1 MHDSGAGRAAPRPGG
16 VRERRSQALASF
28 VVVEH
33 FAVRG
38 GARLAGSVDV
48 VGAKNSVLKLMA
60 AALLARGT
68 TTITNCPEILDVPL
82 MADVLRSLGCAVTV
96 AGGTVTI
103 DVPPE
108 PGAQA
113 DYRSVSKLR
122 ASVCVLGPL
131 VARCR
136 RAVVPL
142 PGGDA
147 IGSRPLDMHQAGLR
161 KLGATTEIEHGRVVA
176 EAADLHG
183 AQIWLDFPSVGATE
197 NILMAAVLADGT
209 TVIDNAAR
217 EPEIVDLC
225 TMLQQM
231 GAKIDGVG
239 SSTLTVHGVT
249 ALQPTEHRVIGDRIV
264 GATWAFAAAVTRG
277 SVTVR
282 GVDPHHLDLVLDKL
296 RTAGAEITVGMDD
309 FTVAMDGR
317 PRAVDF
323 VTLPY
328 PGFATDLQPMAIALA
343 AVADGTSMIT
353 ENVFEARF
361 RFVDEMVR
369 LGADARTDGHH
380 AVVRG
385 VERLSSAPVWA
396 SDIRAGAGLVL
407 AGLCADG
414 TTEVW
419 DIEHID
425 RGYPRFVENLRALG
439 ADVGRVA
446 ADPER

>member
-1 MHDSGAGRAAPRPGG
+1 M
-16 VRERRSQALASF
+16 
-28 VVVEH
+28 VEH

-38 GARLAGSVDV
+38 GARLVGSVDV

-60 AALLARGT
+60 AALLAEGT

-82 MADVLRSLGCAVTV
+82 MADVLRSLGCTV
-96 AGGTVTI
+96 AVDHDTVTI
-103 DVPPE
+103 DVPAE

-176 EAADLHG
+176 EAGDLHG

-197 NILMAAVLADGT
+197 NILMAAVLAEGT

-231 GAKIDGVG
+231 GAKIEGVG
-239 SSTLTVHGVT
+239 QLDADRARCHQPAAHRAPRDRRPHRRRHVGVRRGDDAGDGRRPRRRPAPPRPGARQAAHGRRGR
-249 ALQPTEHRVIGDRIV
+249 HV
-264 GATWAFAAAVTRG
+264 G
-277 SVTVR
+277 
-282 GVDPHHLDLVLDKL
+282 L
-296 RTAGAEITVGMDD
+296 EE
-309 FTVAMDGR
+309 FTVAMSAGR
-317 PRAVDF
+317 GPSTSSRCPTRGSPR
-323 VTLPY
+323 TCSRWRSRWPRW
-328 PGFATDLQPMAIALA
+328 PT
-343 AVADGTSMIT
+343 
-353 ENVFEARF
+353 AR
-361 RFVDEMVR
+361 R
-369 LGADARTDGHH
+369 
-380 AVVRG
+380 
-385 VERLSSAPVWA
+385 
-396 SDIRAGAGLVL
+396 
-407 AGLCADG
+407 
-414 TTEVW
+414 
-419 DIEHID
+419 
-425 RGYPRFVENLRALG
+425 
-439 ADVGRVA
+439 
-446 ADPER
+446 

>member
-1 MHDSGAGRAAPRPGG
+1 
-16 VRERRSQALASF
+16 
-28 VVVEH
+28 
-33 FAVRG
+33 
-38 GARLAGSVDV
+38 
-48 VGAKNSVLKLMA
+48 
-60 AALLARGT
+60 
-68 TTITNCPEILDVPL
+68 
-82 MADVLRSLGCAVTV
+82 MADVLRSLGCEVEIDGTTV
-96 AGGTVTI
+96 HI
-103 DVPPE
+103 DVPAS
-108 PGAQA
+108 PGAEA
-113 DYRSVSKLR
+113 DYRSVSRLR

-147 IGSRPLDMHQAGLR
+147 IGSRPLDMHQNGLR
-161 KLGATTEIEHGRVVA
+161 KLGAVTDIEHGSVTARA
-176 EAADLHG
+176 DDLHG

-197 NILMAAVLADGT
+197 NILMAAVLADGST
-209 TVIDNAAR
+209 IIDNAAR

-225 TMLQQM
+225 VMLQQM
-231 GAKIDGVG
+231 GAKLEGVG

-249 ALQPTEHRVIGDRIV
+249 GLQPTTHRVIGDRIV
-264 GATWAFAAAVTRG
+264 GATWAFAAVMTRG
-277 SVTVR
+277 EVTVR

-296 RTAGAEITVGMDD
+296 RQAGAVTTTMLDG

-317 PRAVDF
+317 PGAVDF

-328 PGFATDLQPMAIALA
+328 PGFATDLQPMAIALS
-343 AVADGTSMIT
+343 AVTDGTSMIT

-407 AGLCADG
+407 AGLCSDG
-414 TTEVW
+414 VTEVW
-419 DIEHID
+419 DVEHID
-425 RGYPRFVENLRALG
+425 RGYPRFVENLRSLG
-439 ADVGRVA
+439 AAVERVA
-446 ADPER
+446 AEPDR

>member
-1 MHDSGAGRAAPRPGG
+1 
-16 VRERRSQALASF
+16 
-28 VVVEH
+28 VVEH

-38 GARLAGSVDV
+38 GARLVGSVDV

-60 AALLARGT
+60 AALLAEGT

-82 MADVLRSLGCAVTV
+82 MADVLRSLGCTVTV
-96 AGGTVTI
+96 DHGTVTI
-103 DVPPE
+103 DVPAE

-176 EAADLHG
+176 EAGDLHG

-197 NILMAAVLADGT
+197 NILMAAVLAEGT

-239 SSTLTVHGVT
+239 SSTLTVHGVS
-249 ALQPTEHRVIGDRIV
+249 ALQPTKHRVIGDRIV
-264 GATWAFAAAVTRG
+264 GATWAFAAAMTRG
-277 SVTVR
+277 AVTVR

-296 RTAGAEITVGMDD
+296 RTAGAETDVGVGEE
-309 FTVAMDGR
+309 FTVVMDGR

-361 RFVDEMVR
+361 RFVDEMMR

-385 VERLSSAPVWA
+385 VEQLSSAPVWA

-414 TTEVW
+414 ETEVW
-419 DIEHID
+419 DVAHID

-439 ADVGRVA
+439 ADIERVA
-446 ADPER
+446 ADPVR

>member
-1 MHDSGAGRAAPRPGG
+1 VA
-16 VRERRSQALASF
+16 
-28 VVVEH
+28 EH
-33 FAVRG
+33 FAVTG
-38 GARLAGSVDV
+38 GARLVGSVDV

-60 AALLARGT
+60 AALLAEGT

-82 MADVLRSLGCAVTV
+82 MADVLRSLGCAVEV
-96 AGGTVTI
+96 DHGTVTI
-103 DVPPE
+103 DVPAE

-113 DYRSVSKLR
+113 DYKSVSKLR

-131 VARCR
+131 VARCG

-176 EAADLHG
+176 RAEQLRG

-197 NILMAAVLADGT
+197 NILMAAVLADGV

-217 EPEIVDLC
+217 EPEMVDLC
-225 TMLQQM
+225 TMLQDM

-249 ALQPTEHRVIGDRIV
+249 GLAPTTHRVIGDRIV
-264 GATWAFAAAVTRG
+264 GATWAFAAAMTRG
-277 SVTVR
+277 QVTVR
-282 GVDPHHLDLVLDKL
+282 GVDPHHIDLVLDKL
-296 RTAGAEITVGMDD
+296 RSAGARTEIGVGSNGDGE
-309 FTVAMDGR
+309 FTVTMDGR
-317 PRAVDF
+317 PGAVDF

-328 PGFATDLQPMAIALA
+328 PGFATDLQPMAIAVS

-407 AGLCADG
+407 AALCADG
-414 TTEVW
+414 VTEVW
-419 DIEHID
+419 DVEHID

-439 ADVGRVA
+439 ADVARVSA
-446 ADPER
+446 EPDR

>member
-1 MHDSGAGRAAPRPGG
+1 M
-16 VRERRSQALASF
+16 
-28 VVVEH
+28 VEH
-33 FAVRG
+33 FAING
-38 GARLAGSVDV
+38 GARLEGAVDV
-48 VGAKNSVLKLMA
+48 IGAKNSVLKLMA
-60 AALLARGT
+60 AALLAEGT
-68 TTITNCPEILDVPL
+68 TTLTNCPEILDVPL
-82 MADVLRSLGCAVTV
+82 MADVLRSLGCTV
-96 AGGTVTI
+96 EVNHDTVTI
-103 DVPPE
+103 DVPAA

-136 RAVVPL
+136 RAIVPL

-176 EAADLHG
+176 QADELRG

-197 NILMAAVLADGT
+197 NILMAAVLAEGV

-231 GAKIDGVG
+231 GAKLEGVG
-239 SSTLTVHGVT
+239 TSTLTVHGVT
-249 ALQPTEHRVIGDRIV
+249 GLQPTTHRVIGDRIV
-264 GATWAFAAAVTRG
+264 GATWAFAAAMTRG

-296 RTAGAEITVGMDD
+296 RTAGADTTIGNQE
-309 FTVAMDGR
+309 FTVRMDGR

-328 PGFATDLQPMAIALA
+328 PGFATDLQPMAIAVS
-343 AVADGTSMIT
+343 AVAEGTSMIT

-407 AGLCADG
+407 AALCADG
-414 TTEVW
+414 RTEVW
-419 DIEHID
+419 DVEHID

-439 ADVGRVA
+439 ADVARVST
-446 ADPER
+446 DPDR

>member
-1 MHDSGAGRAAPRPGG
+1 VTEQFRVS
-16 VRERRSQALASF
+16 
-28 VVVEH
+28 
-33 FAVRG
+33 G
-38 GARLAGSVDV
+38 GARLVGEVEV

-60 AALLARGT
+60 ASLLAEGT
-68 TTITNCPEILDVPL
+68 TTLTNCPEILDVPL
-82 MADVLRSLGCAVTV
+82 MADVLRSLGCHVAV
-96 AGGTVTI
+96 AGPVVTI
-103 DVPPE
+103 TTPAVPRE
-108 PGAQA
+108 EA
-113 DYRSVSKLR
+113 DYRSVSRLR

-147 IGSRPLDMHQAGLR
+147 IGSRPLDMHANGLR
-161 KLGATTEIEHGRVVA
+161 KLGARTEITHGRVVA
-176 EAADLHG
+176 HADDLRG

-197 NILMAAVLADGT
+197 NILMAAVLAEGT

-231 GAKIDGVG
+231 GAKIEG
-239 SSTLTVHGVT
+239 SGTSTLTVHGVSS
-249 ALQPTEHRVIGDRIV
+249 LQPTTHRVIGDRIV
-264 GATWAFAAAVTRG
+264 GATWAFAAAMTRG

-296 RTAGAEITVGMDD
+296 RAAGARTSIGAES
-309 FTVAMDGR
+309 FTVTMDSR

-328 PGFATDLQPMAIALA
+328 PGFATDLQPMAIALSSI
-343 AVADGTSMIT
+343 ADGTSMIT

-361 RFVDEMVR
+361 RFVDEMIR

-385 VERLSSAPVWA
+385 AERLSSAPVWA

-407 AGLCADG
+407 AGLCAEG
-414 TTEVW
+414 VTEVW
-419 DIEHID
+419 DVTHID
-425 RGYPRFVENLRALG
+425 RGYPRFVENLRTLG
-439 ADVGRVA
+439 ADVSRVI
-446 ADPER
+446 ADPHG

>member
-1 MHDSGAGRAAPRPGG
+1 MA
-16 VRERRSQALASF
+16 
-28 VVVEH
+28 EH
-33 FAVRG
+33 FAVNG
-38 GARLAGSVDV
+38 GARLVGTVDV

-60 AALLARGT
+60 AALLAEGT
-68 TTITNCPEILDVPL
+68 TKITNCPEILDVPL
-82 MADVLRSLGCAVTV
+82 MADVLRSLGCTV
-96 AGGTVTI
+96 EVEHGTVTI
-103 DVPPE
+103 DVPAE

-113 DYRSVSKLR
+113 DYASVSRLR

-176 EAADLHG
+176 QADELRG

-239 SSTLTVHGVT
+239 TSTLTVHGVT
-249 ALQPTEHRVIGDRIV
+249 HLQPTQHQVIGDRIV
-264 GATWAFAAAVTRG
+264 GATWAFAAAMTRG
-277 SVTVR
+277 EVTVR
-282 GVDPHHLDLVLDKL
+282 GVDPHHIDLVLDKL
-296 RTAGAEITVGMDD
+296 RSAGAETRIGTQE
-309 FTVAMDGR
+309 FTVRMDRR

-328 PGFATDLQPMAIALA
+328 PGFATDLQPMAIALS
-343 AVADGTSMIT
+343 AVSDGTSMIT

-414 TTEVW
+414 VTEVW
-419 DIEHID
+419 DVEHID
-425 RGYPRFVENLRALG
+425 RGYPRFVENLSALG
-439 ADVGRVA
+439 ADVARVGSE
-446 ADPER
+446 PQR

>member
-1 MHDSGAGRAAPRPGG
+1 
-16 VRERRSQALASF
+16 
-28 VVVEH
+28 VVEH

-38 GARLAGSVDV
+38 GARLVGSVDV

-60 AALLARGT
+60 AALLAEGT

-96 AGGTVTI
+96 EHDVVTI
-103 DVPPE
+103 DVPAE

-161 KLGATTEIEHGRVVA
+161 KLGARTEIEHGRVVA
-176 EAADLHG
+176 EAGDLHG
-183 AQIWLDFPSVGATE
+183 AQIWLDFHDAAATE
-197 NILMAAVLADGT
+197 NILMAAVLASGT

-231 GAKIDGVG
+231 GAKLDGVG

-249 ALQPTEHRVIGDRIV
+249 SLAPTEHRVIGDRIV
-264 GATWAFAAAVTRG
+264 GATWAFAAAMTRG
-277 SVTVR
+277 TVTVR

-296 RTAGAEITVGMDD
+296 HTAGAQTDIGLDE
-309 FTVAMDGR
+309 FTVRMDGR

-407 AGLCADG
+407 AGLCAEG
-414 TTEVW
+414 VTQVW
-419 DIEHID
+419 DVEHID
-425 RGYPRFVENLRALG
+425 RGYPRFVENLQGLG
-439 ADVGRVA
+439 ADVARVLT
-446 ADPER
+446 DPL

>member
-1 MHDSGAGRAAPRPGG
+1 MA
-16 VRERRSQALASF
+16 
-28 VVVEH
+28 EH
-33 FAVRG
+33 FAVNG
-38 GARLAGSVDV
+38 GARLVGSVDV

-60 AALLARGT
+60 AALLAEGT
-68 TTITNCPEILDVPL
+68 TTLTNCPEILDVPL
-82 MADVLRSLGCAVTV
+82 MADVLRSLGCIVV
-96 AGGTVTI
+96 VDRDTVTI
-103 DVPPE
+103 DVPAE

-113 DYRSVSKLR
+113 DYKSVSKLR

-131 VARCR
+131 VARCG

-176 EAADLHG
+176 RAEHLRG

-197 NILMAAVLADGT
+197 NILMAAVLAEGV

-217 EPEIVDLC
+217 EPEMVDLC
-225 TMLQQM
+225 TMLQDM

-239 SSTLTVHGVT
+239 SSTLTVHGVIGL
-249 ALQPTEHRVIGDRIV
+249 APTRHRVIGDRIV
-264 GATWAFAAAVTRG
+264 GATWAFAAAMTRG
-277 SVTVR
+277 QITVR
-282 GVDPHHLDLVLDKL
+282 GVDAHHIDLVLDKL
-296 RTAGAEITVGMDD
+296 RTAGACTDIGDGE
-309 FTVAMDGR
+309 FTVTMDGR
-317 PRAVDF
+317 PLAVDF

-328 PGFATDLQPMAIALA
+328 PGFATDLQPMAIAVS

-361 RFVDEMVR
+361 RFVEEMVR

-385 VERLSSAPVWA
+385 VEQLSSAPVWA

-407 AGLCADG
+407 AALCADG
-414 TTEVW
+414 LTEVW
-419 DIEHID
+419 DVEHID
-425 RGYPRFVENLRALG
+425 RGYPRFVENLCALG
-439 ADVGRVA
+439 ADVARVSA
-446 ADPER
+446 EPQR

>member
-1 MHDSGAGRAAPRPGG
+1 VA
-16 VRERRSQALASF
+16 
-28 VVVEH
+28 EH

-38 GARLAGSVDV
+38 GARLVGDVDV

-60 AALLARGT
+60 AALLAHGT
-68 TTITNCPEILDVPL
+68 TTLTNCPEILDVPL
-82 MADVLRSLGCAVTV
+82 MADVLRSLGCTV
-96 AGGTVTI
+96 QVEHGTVTI
-103 DVPPE
+103 DVPAE

-113 DYRSVSKLR
+113 DDRSVSRLR

-161 KLGATTEIEHGRVVA
+161 KLGASMEIEHGRVVA
-176 EAADLHG
+176 HAEALRG

-239 SSTLTVHGVT
+239 SSTVTVHGVT
-249 ALQPTEHRVIGDRIV
+249 GLQPTRHRVIGDRIV
-264 GATWAFAAAVTRG
+264 GATWAFAAAITG
-277 SVTVR
+277 GEVTVR

-296 RTAGAEITVGMDD
+296 RSAGAETTTADES
-309 FTVAMDGR
+309 FTVSLAGR

-328 PGFATDLQPMAIALA
+328 PGFATDLQPMAIALS

-361 RFVDEMVR
+361 RFVDEMIR

-385 VERLSSAPVWA
+385 VPRLSSAPVWA

-407 AGLCADG
+407 AALCAEG
-414 TTEVW
+414 QTEVW
-419 DIEHID
+419 DVEHID
-425 RGYPRFVENLRALG
+425 RGYPRFVENLRGLG
-439 ADVGRVA
+439 ADIERVTGEP
-446 ADPER
+446 DR

>member
-1 MHDSGAGRAAPRPGG
+1 
-16 VRERRSQALASF
+16 
-28 VVVEH
+28 
-33 FAVRG
+33 
-38 GARLAGSVDV
+38 
-48 VGAKNSVLKLMA
+48 
-60 AALLARGT
+60 
-68 TTITNCPEILDVPL
+68 
-82 MADVLRSLGCAVTV
+82 
-96 AGGTVTI
+96 
-103 DVPPE
+103 
-108 PGAQA
+108 
-113 DYRSVSKLR
+113 
-122 ASVCVLGPL
+122 VCVLGPL

-176 EAADLHG
+176 QADELRG

-231 GAKIDGVG
+231 GSKIDGVG

-249 ALQPTEHRVIGDRIV
+249 HLQPTRHRVIGDRIV
-264 GATWAFAAAVTRG
+264 GATWAFAAAMTRG
-277 SVTVR
+277 EVTVR
-282 GVDPHHLDLVLDKL
+282 GVDPHHIDLVLDKL
-296 RTAGAEITVGMDD
+296 RSAGAETEIGTQE
-309 FTVAMDGR
+309 FTVRMDGR

-328 PGFATDLQPMAIALA
+328 PGFATDLQPMAIALS
-343 AVADGTSMIT
+343 AVSDGTSMIT

-361 RFVDEMVR
+361 RFVDEMIR

-407 AGLCADG
+407 AGLCAEG
-414 TTEVW
+414 QTEVW
-419 DIEHID
+419 DVEHID
-425 RGYPRFVENLRALG
+425 RGYPRFVENLCALG
-439 ADVGRVA
+439 ADVARVHA
-446 ADPER
+446 EPQR

>member
-1 MHDSGAGRAAPRPGG
+1 MA
-16 VRERRSQALASF
+16 
-28 VVVEH
+28 EH

-38 GARLAGSVDV
+38 GARLDGTVDV

-60 AALLARGT
+60 AALLAEGT
-68 TTITNCPEILDVPL
+68 TVLTNCPEILDVPL
-82 MADVLRSLGCAVTV
+82 MAEVLRSLGCTV
-96 AGGTVTI
+96 AVDGATVTI
-103 DVPPE
+103 DVPAD

-147 IGSRPLDMHQAGLR
+147 IGSRPLDMHQSGLR

-176 EAADLHG
+176 QADELHG

-197 NILMAAVLADGT
+197 NILMAAVLAEGT
-209 TVIDNAAR
+209 TIIDNAAR

-225 TMLQQM
+225 TMLQRM
-231 GAKIDGVG
+231 GAKIDGAG
-239 SSTLTVHGVT
+239 SSTLVVHGVT
-249 ALQPTEHRVIGDRIV
+249 SLTPAHHRVIGDRIV
-264 GATWAFAAAVTRG
+264 GATWAFAAAMTGGRVD
-277 SVTVR
+277 VR
-282 GVDPHHLDLVLDKL
+282 GVDPHHLELVLDKL
-296 RTAGAEITVGMDD
+296 GSAGAQIAPHADGFAVT
-309 FTVAMDGR
+309 MDGR
-317 PRAVDF
+317 ARAVDF

-328 PGFATDLQPMAIALA
+328 PGFATDLQPMAIALS

-353 ENVFEARF
+353 ENVFEGRF
-361 RFVDEMVR
+361 RFVEEMVR

-385 VERLSSAPVWA
+385 VAKLSSAPVWA

-414 TTEVW
+414 ETVVW
-419 DIEHID
+419 DVDHID
-425 RGYPRFVENLRALG
+425 RGYPRFVENLQGLG
-439 ADVGRVA
+439 ADIDRVTVA
-446 ADPER
+446 GEG

>member
-1 MHDSGAGRAAPRPGG
+1 MT
-16 VRERRSQALASF
+16 
-28 VVVEH
+28 EH

-38 GARLAGSVDV
+38 GARLSGVVDV

-60 AALLARGT
+60 AALLAEGT
-68 TTITNCPEILDVPL
+68 TTLTNCPEILDVPL
-82 MADVLRSLGCAVTV
+82 MADVLRSLGCTV
-96 AGGTVTI
+96 AIDGGTVTI
-103 DVPPE
+103 DVPAE
-108 PGAQA
+108 PGSQA
-113 DYRSVSKLR
+113 DYRPVSKLR

-136 RAVVPL
+136 KAIVPL

-147 IGSRPLDMHQAGLR
+147 IGSRPLDMHANGLR

-176 EAADLHG
+176 QADDLHG

-197 NILMAAVLADGT
+197 NILMAAVLATGT

-225 TMLQQM
+225 VMLQQM
-231 GAKIDGVG
+231 GARLEGVG
-239 SSTLTVHGVT
+239 SSTLTVHGVSS
-249 ALQPTEHRVIGDRIV
+249 LQPTEHRVIGDRIV
-264 GATWAFAAAVTRG
+264 GATWAFAACMTRG
-277 SVTVR
+277 EVTVR
-282 GVDPHHLDLVLDKL
+282 GVDPHHIDLVLDKL
-296 RTAGAEITVGMDD
+296 RSAGAETTVGEQE
-309 FTVAMDGR
+309 FSVAMGGR
-317 PRAVDF
+317 RPQAVDF

-328 PGFATDLQPMAIALA
+328 PGFATDLQPMAIALT
-343 AVADGTSMIT
+343 AVAEGTSMIT

-407 AGLCADG
+407 AGLCAEG

-419 DIEHID
+419 DVDHID
-425 RGYPRFVENLRALG
+425 RGYPRFVENLRGLG
-439 ADVGRVA
+439 ADIERVA
-446 ADPER
+446 ADPAR

>member
-1 MHDSGAGRAAPRPGG
+1 VPLPS
-16 VRERRSQALASF
+16 
-28 VVVEH
+28 VVVTEH

-38 GARLAGSVDV
+38 GARLSGTVDV

-60 AALLARGT
+60 AALLAEGT

-82 MADVLRSLGCAVTV
+82 MADVLRSLGCTV
-96 AGGTVTI
+96 DVMGDRVTI
-103 DVPPE
+103 DVPAE

-113 DYRSVSKLR
+113 DYRSVSRLR

-136 RAVVPL
+136 KAVVPL

-147 IGSRPLDMHQAGLR
+147 IGSRPLDMHANGLR

-176 EAADLHG
+176 QADDLHG

-197 NILMAAVLADGT
+197 NILMAAVLAQGT

-225 TMLQQM
+225 VMLQQM
-231 GAKIDGVG
+231 GAKLEGVG
-239 SSTLTVHGVT
+239 SSTLTVHGV
-249 ALQPTEHRVIGDRIV
+249 AELQPTTHRVIGDRIV
-264 GATWAFAAAVTRG
+264 GATWAFAAVMTRG
-277 SVTVR
+277 EVTVR

-296 RTAGAEITVGMDD
+296 RSAGAETRIGGDEFAVSM
-309 FTVAMDGR
+309 AGR

-328 PGFATDLQPMAIALA
+328 PGFATDLQPMAIALS

-414 TTEVW
+414 VTEVW
-419 DIEHID
+419 DVDHID
-425 RGYPRFVENLRALG
+425 RGYPRFVENLASLG
-439 ADVGRVA
+439 ADIRRLS

>member
-1 MHDSGAGRAAPRPGG
+1 
-16 VRERRSQALASF
+16 
-28 VVVEH
+28 VVEH

-38 GARLAGSVDV
+38 GARLVGAVDV

-60 AALLARGT
+60 AALLAEGT
-68 TTITNCPEILDVPL
+68 TTLTNCPEILDVPL
-82 MADVLRSLGCAVTV
+82 MADVLRSLGCRVTV
-96 AGGTVTI
+96 DAGTVTI
-103 DVPPE
+103 DVPAE

-113 DYRSVSKLR
+113 DYRSVSTLR

-161 KLGATTEIEHGRVVA
+161 KLGAVIDIEHGRVVA
-176 EAADLHG
+176 EAGGLHG

-197 NILMAAVLADGT
+197 NILMAAVLAEGT

-231 GAKIDGVG
+231 GAKVDGIG
-239 SSTLTVHGVT
+239 SSTLTVHGVA

-264 GATWAFAAAVTRG
+264 GATWAFAAAMTRG
-277 SVTVR
+277 TVTVR

-296 RTAGAEITVGMDD
+296 RTAGADTAVGIEE

-361 RFVDEMVR
+361 RFIDEMMR

-414 TTEVW
+414 CTDIW
-419 DIEHID
+419 DVTHID
-425 RGYPRFVENLRALG
+425 RGYPRFIENLSLLG
-439 ADVGRVA
+439 ADVQRVA
-446 ADPER
+446 DDPVR

>member
-1 MHDSGAGRAAPRPGG
+1 MD
-16 VRERRSQALASF
+16 
-28 VVVEH
+28 
-33 FAVRG
+33 G
-38 GARLAGSVDV
+38 GARLDGAVDV

-60 AALLARGT
+60 AALLAEGT
-68 TTITNCPEILDVPL
+68 TTLTNCPEILDVPL
-82 MADVLRSLGCAVTV
+82 MAAVLRSLGCTVTV
-96 AGGTVTI
+96 EGGTVTI
-103 DVPPE
+103 DVPANPSAE
-108 PGAQA
+108 A
-113 DYRSVSKLR
+113 DYGSVSKLR

-131 VARCR
+131 LARCR

-161 KLGATTEIEHGRVVA
+161 KLGATTEIAHGRVVA
-176 EAADLHG
+176 SAETLRG

-197 NILMAAVLADGT
+197 NILMAAVLAEGV

-217 EPEIVDLC
+217 EPEMVDLC
-225 TMLQQM
+225 LMLQQM
-231 GAKIDGVG
+231 GAKIEGVG

-249 ALQPTEHRVIGDRIV
+249 GLAPTQHRVIGDRIV
-264 GATWAFAAAVTRG
+264 GATWAFAAVMTRG
-277 SVTVR
+277 RVTVR

-296 RTAGAEITVGMDD
+296 RSAGATTDIDADG
-309 FTVAMDGR
+309 FTVTMDGR
-317 PRAVDF
+317 PKAVDF
-323 VTLPY
+323 VTLPF
-328 PGFATDLQPMAIALA
+328 PGFATDLQPMAIALS

-385 VERLSSAPVWA
+385 VDQLSSAPVWA

-407 AGLCADG
+407 AGLCAEG
-414 TTEVW
+414 RTAVW
-419 DIEHID
+419 DVEHID
-425 RGYPRFVENLRALG
+425 RGYPRFVENLRGLG
-439 ADVGRVA
+439 AGIARVTGEP
-446 ADPER
+446 DT

>member
-1 MHDSGAGRAAPRPGG
+1 MA
-16 VRERRSQALASF
+16 
-28 VVVEH
+28 EH
-33 FAVRG
+33 FAVTG
-38 GARLAGSVDV
+38 GARLQGSVDV

-60 AALLARGT
+60 AALLAEGT
-68 TTITNCPEILDVPL
+68 TTLTNCPEILDVPL
-82 MADVLRSLGCAVTV
+82 MADVLRSLGCGVTV
-96 AGGTVTI
+96 ERDTVAI
-103 DVPPE
+103 DVPARL
-108 PGAQA
+108 GAEA

-131 VARCR
+131 IARCR

-147 IGSRPLDMHQAGLR
+147 IGSRPLDMHQAGLQR
-161 KLGATTEIEHGRVVA
+161 LGATTEIEHGRVVA
-176 EAADLHG
+176 RGDVLRG

-217 EPEIVDLC
+217 EPEIVDIAA
-225 TMLQQM
+225 MLTQM
-231 GAKIDGVG
+231 GAKIEGIG

-264 GATWAFAAAVTRG
+264 GATWAFAAAMTRG
-277 SVTVR
+277 EVTVR

-296 RTAGAEITVGMDD
+296 RSAGAETEAGTQE
-309 FTVAMDGR
+309 FTVRMDGR
-317 PRAVDF
+317 PGAIDF

-328 PGFATDLQPMAIALA
+328 PGFATDLQPMAIALS

-407 AGLCADG
+407 AGLCAEG
-414 TTEVW
+414 VTQVW
-419 DIEHID
+419 DVEHID
-425 RGYPRFVENLRALG
+425 RGYPRFVENLQGLG
-439 ADVGRVA
+439 ADVARVLT
-446 ADPER
+446 DPL

>member
-1 MHDSGAGRAAPRPGG
+1 MT
-16 VRERRSQALASF
+16 
-28 VVVEH
+28 EH

-38 GARLAGSVDV
+38 GARLSGTVDV

-60 AALLARGT
+60 AALLAEGT

-82 MADVLRSLGCAVTV
+82 MADVLRSLGCTVEV
-96 AGGTVTI
+96 AGDRVTI
-103 DVPPE
+103 DVPAE

-113 DYRSVSKLR
+113 DYRSVSRLR

-136 RAVVPL
+136 KAVVPL

-147 IGSRPLDMHQAGLR
+147 IGSRPLDMHANGLR

-176 EAADLHG
+176 QADDLHG

-197 NILMAAVLADGT
+197 NILMAAVLAQGT

-225 TMLQQM
+225 VMLQQM
-231 GAKIDGVG
+231 GAELEGVG
-239 SSTLTVHGVT
+239 SSTLTVHGVPE
-249 ALQPTEHRVIGDRIV
+249 LRPTTHRVIGDRIV
-264 GATWAFAAAVTRG
+264 GATWAFAAVMTRG
-277 SVTVR
+277 EVTVR

-296 RTAGAEITVGMDD
+296 RSAGAETRTGTDGFSVSMS
-309 FTVAMDGR
+309 GR

-328 PGFATDLQPMAIALA
+328 PGFATDLQPMAIALS

-361 RFVDEMVR
+361 RFVDEMIR

-414 TTEVW
+414 VTEVW
-419 DIEHID
+419 DVDHID
-425 RGYPRFVENLRALG
+425 RGYPRFVENLASLG
-439 ADVGRVA
+439 ADIRRVSV
-446 ADPER
+446 DPDR